1 MVASSAYLG
10 FLGLGFQESGSSGR
24 THLQVVS
31 GGIKREKGL
40 KEHSSL
46 SENVTRKI
54 YYHKTRDTYTYS
66 PSKPYSIQRI

>member
-10 FLGLGFQESGSSGR
+10 FLGLGLEESGSSGR

-31 GGIKREKGL
+31 GGIKRERGL

-46 SENVTRKI
+46 S
-54 YYHKTRDTYTYS
+54 
-66 PSKPYSIQRI
+66 